1 MDWRLFHHAKN
12 VTPRAEF
19 SALHLSSKG
28 ERTNPSSHKE
38 TLRCDREGAA
48 KKCTKNCVA
57 TVLLIKHVKGKD
69 RSRISDSA
77 PACLETLKV

>member
-1 MDWRLFHHAKN
+1 MDSPLFHLALN
-12 VTPRAEF
+12 VTPRVEF
-19 SALHLSSKG
+19 SALHLSLKR

-48 KKCTKNCVA
+48 KKCTKKCVA

-69 RSRISDSA
+69 RSRVSDST